1 MFSTWERPS
10 EGLIYCRQE
19 MDCTKLLEYLDTFKK
34 EDRPTMT
41 HVAIKAMA
49 LILDVSRENLNGK
62 IIFDKFV
69 PFDTVAVTCLVEI
82 GGGEDLAALTIENA
96 DKMTMVDIKNYIKGK
111 ATNIKKNNGDEV
123 QIINLYIK
131 GS

>member
-1 MFSTWERPS
+1 
-10 EGLIYCRQE
+10 
-19 MDCTKLLEYLDTFKK
+19 MDCTKVLAYLDTFKK

-41 HVAIKAMA
+41 HLAIKAMA
-49 LILDVSRENLNGK
+49 LILDVSRDNLNGK

-82 GGGEDLAALTIENA
+82 GGGEDLAAVTIDNV
-96 DKMTMVDIKNYIKGK
+96 DKMTMVDIRNYIRGK

-123 QIINLYIK
+123 
-131 GS
+131 